1 MNRIRTLRRVVI
13 AAGFSLSFVF
23 TAHAQSDIETPYTG
37 KVSCGQI
44 LKLGTNGTT
53 DYYEKKLN
61 AETKWAIADYNRC
74 KFNQNSALLKKLSA
88 DRQKIIQNL
97 RDTLD
102 AYFTSFYTMQ
112 ANSVGGGEPF
122 ELDALSAQSS
132 VEDLV
137 GKAIVIYTKPI
148 AARPELRK
156 QAEAHLAKAEK
167 RLPELT
173 VIPKDKDFEWLDAT
187 KEDDRETIER
197 LRGDYENAANE
208 FRQSVKDF
216 RRIIKDLPDS
226 LALLSAEL
234 LDDI

>member
-1 MNRIRTLRRVVI
+1 MT
-13 AAGFSLSFVF
+13 GFSLSFVF
-23 TAHAQSDIETPYTG
+23 TTHAQSDIETPYTG
-37 KVSCGQI
+37 KISCGRI
-44 LKLGTNGTT
+44 LKLGTNGAI
-53 DYYEKKLN
+53 DYYEKKMN

-74 KFNQNSALLKKLSA
+74 KFNQNYAALKKLSA
-88 DRQKIIQNL
+88 DRQKTIQNL
-97 RDTLD
+97 RDTLN

-112 ANSVGGGEPF
+112 ANSGGGEPF

-137 GKAIVIYTKPI
+137 GKAILIYSKPI

-173 VIPKDKDFEWLDAT
+173 ATPKDKDFQWLDAS

-197 LRGDYENAANE
+197 LREDYENAANE
-208 FRQSVKDF
+208 FRRSIKDF
-216 RRIIKDLPDS
+216 RQIIKDLPDS